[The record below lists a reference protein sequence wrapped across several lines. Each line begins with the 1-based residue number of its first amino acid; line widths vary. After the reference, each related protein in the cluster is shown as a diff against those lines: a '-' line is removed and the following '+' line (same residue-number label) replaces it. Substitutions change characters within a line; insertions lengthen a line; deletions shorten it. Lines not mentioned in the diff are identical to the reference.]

1 MITHI
6 ANLQL
11 PKLDKELFTVGVRH
25 VITHNILSNS
35 GMEYFDL
42 SPERLSEIG
51 QKMSLGE
58 MRKFIGSLPLEY
70 LPDNELLEISE
81 NAKNMQT

>member
-1 MITHI
+1 
-6 ANLQL
+6 
-11 PKLDKELFTVGVRH
+11 
-25 VITHNILSNS
+25 
-35 GMEYFDL
+35 MEYFDL